1 MSDVFNKLFE
11 TGILSEEVR
20 SSLEEAWNEK
30 VKENKNSVT
39 AELREEFAK
48 RYEHDKQ
55 NMVEALDRMVSEK
68 LSSEIAEFA
77 EDKKALAEARV
88 QYKKQVSEH
97 SNLLKEFVL
106 KQLTKEIAEVNE
118 DRKKVSE
125 NFAKLEDF
133 VVKQLAKE
141 ITEFAEDKKDLAETK
156 VKLVKE
162 AKVKLDEVKQ
172 RFIEKSAKIVQ
183 ESVNKKL
190 AEEITQLKEDIKGA
204 RENHFGR
211 KLFEAFANEY
221 QTSYLNEKSE
231 TSKLM
236 KIVAEKDEALAE
248 AKKAVTEKQ
257 QLVESKEQEIAKA
270 KDEAKRVE
278 VMTELLA
285 PLGKDK
291 KEIMSELLESV
302 ATDKLHTAFD
312 KYLPAVMDDK
322 SAIKAKR
329 MALTEASEVTG
340 DKASKIVTE
349 EKSNLIELRR
359 LAGLN

>member
-77 EDKKALAEARV
+77 KDKKALAEARV

-162 AKVKLDEVKQ
+162 AKVKLNEVKQ

-221 QTSYLNEKSE
+221 SSSYLNDKSE
-231 TSKLM
+231 TAKLM
-236 KIVAEKDEALAE
+236 KVVASKEEELAE
-248 AKKAVTEKQ
+248 AKKMVTEKQ
-257 QLVESKEQEIAKA
+257 HLVESKEQEIAKA
-270 KDEAKRVE
+270 KDEAKRVA
-278 VMTELLA
+278 VMTELLT

-291 KEIMSELLESV
+291 REIMSELLESV
-302 ATDKLHTAFD
+302 STEKLYTAFD

-322 SAIKAKR
+322 TSIKAKR
-329 MALTEASEVTG
+329 VALTEGSEVTG
-340 DKASKIVTE
+340 NKESTIVTE

>member
-133 VVKQLAKE
+133 VVKQLAGK
-141 ITEFAEDKKDLAETK
+141 TCKRSQSKTK
-156 VKLVKE
+156 
-162 AKVKLDEVKQ
+162 
-172 RFIEKSAKIVQ
+172 
-183 ESVNKKL
+183 
-190 AEEITQLKEDIKGA
+190 
-204 RENHFGR
+204 
-211 KLFEAFANEY
+211 
-221 QTSYLNEKSE
+221 
-231 TSKLM
+231 
-236 KIVAEKDEALAE
+236 
-248 AKKAVTEKQ
+248 
-257 QLVESKEQEIAKA
+257 
-270 KDEAKRVE
+270 
-278 VMTELLA
+278 
-285 PLGKDK
+285 
-291 KEIMSELLESV
+291 
-302 ATDKLHTAFD
+302 
-312 KYLPAVMDDK
+312 
-322 SAIKAKR
+322 
-329 MALTEASEVTG
+329 
-340 DKASKIVTE
+340 
-349 EKSNLIELRR
+349 
-359 LAGLN
+359 